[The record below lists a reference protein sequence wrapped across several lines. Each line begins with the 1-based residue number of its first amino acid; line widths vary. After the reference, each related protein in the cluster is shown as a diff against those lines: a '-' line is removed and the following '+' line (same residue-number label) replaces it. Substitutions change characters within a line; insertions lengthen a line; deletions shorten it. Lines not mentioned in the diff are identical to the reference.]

1 MVRISQTSR
10 LLLCFVILFAAFW
23 LKGNLFLDPD
33 FGWRL
38 KTGELVL
45 TQGIPETDP
54 FTYTMPSFPWVDH
67 AWSQSLLMYIAH
79 SLSGYAGLALVYS
92 LFAVLALWITNKR
105 LKLDTVKKLTTPK
118 YFIVFPF
125 FLFVSI
131 LFTFFGVRAQVLS
144 WLMHGVLLFILFE
157 PERFKR
163 LRNFLPLFFL
173 FSVNLHGSFASGLA
187 TFFLFVI
194 VKAIRERKIDR
205 GGLIIFFS
213 SILITLINPYGAG
226 VWREVWSSISD
237 SSLRWT
243 IVEWMP
249 ALIMLDVAMVVLMGI
264 SLALTLRYR
273 KKITLEEK
281 VLYFVFLLQA
291 MASRRHLPLWALVAY
306 PITVRGVYFV
316 WLEAKKYKGGVERFR
331 KMNSIAWVFCLIV
344 FFTQSGLALHEAYLL
359 GFGDFYP
366 KKAVTFLTRNIP
378 EGEIFSEYGWG
389 GYLVW
394 KLPEKKV
401 FIDGRMPSWRWKP
414 GDEAE
419 LASAFD
425 TYTGIQKGEIDYK
438 EVFKK
443 YEVSTVLWS
452 KAKKETPIDKLF
464 SDLEDYLVVFGLEK
478 DDYDFLTDLESN
490 GWKKNYEDN
499 VAVIYENPDFSKKS
513 E

>member
-1 MVRISQTSR
+1 
-10 LLLCFVILFAAFW
+10 
-23 LKGNLFLDPD
+23 
-33 FGWRL
+33 
-38 KTGELVL
+38 
-45 TQGIPETDP
+45 
-54 FTYTMPSFPWVDH
+54 
-67 AWSQSLLMYIAH
+67 
-79 SLSGYAGLALVYS
+79 
-92 LFAVLALWITNKR
+92 
-105 LKLDTVKKLTTPK
+105 
-118 YFIVFPF
+118 
-125 FLFVSI
+125 
-131 LFTFFGVRAQVLS
+131 
-144 WLMHGVLLFILFE
+144 
-157 PERFKR
+157 
-163 LRNFLPLFFL
+163 
-173 FSVNLHGSFASGLA
+173 
-187 TFFLFVI
+187 
-194 VKAIRERKIDR
+194 
-205 GGLIIFFS
+205 
-213 SILITLINPYGAG
+213 
-226 VWREVWSSISD
+226 
-237 SSLRWT
+237 
-243 IVEWMP
+243 
-249 ALIMLDVAMVVLMGI
+249 
-264 SLALTLRYR
+264 
-273 KKITLEEK
+273 
-281 VLYFVFLLQA
+281 
-291 MASRRHLPLWALVAY
+291 
-306 PITVRGVYFV
+306 
-316 WLEAKKYKGGVERFR
+316 
-331 KMNSIAWVFCLIV
+331 VFCLIV